1 MEVGHLCQ
9 FVVAFIVFAWIV
21 SLLGNLQYESLC
33 RCGLQDLRIAF
44 LPSCFSQV
52 RIALQMED
60 GSRLQG
66 SFSCG
71 QSLFE
76 VVTHFSQIGSVCAH
90 VDMPDVTRLNIIC
103 RLITAPKQWVGL
115 RFQCASAAGSA
126 RKPVKIPSDFDFL
139 FSSVFPLNRNKFYKM
154 FDWNTCLC

>member
-1 MEVGHLCQ
+1 MLLPVTNDTQRWDTCVNLLLLLSYLHQRHRYTITL
-9 FVVAFIVFAWIV
+9 
-21 SLLGNLQYESLC
+21 SLAT
-33 RCGLQDLRIAF
+33 CGLQDLRFAF
-44 LPSCFSQV
+44 LPSCVSQV

-90 VDMPDVTRLNIIC
+90 VDVTRLNIIC

-115 RFQCASAAGSA
+115 QFQCAFFVGSA
-126 RKPVKIPSDFDFL
+126 RKPVKIAADFGKHF
-139 FSSVFPLNRNKFYKM
+139 FSLSL
-154 FDWNTCLC
+154 